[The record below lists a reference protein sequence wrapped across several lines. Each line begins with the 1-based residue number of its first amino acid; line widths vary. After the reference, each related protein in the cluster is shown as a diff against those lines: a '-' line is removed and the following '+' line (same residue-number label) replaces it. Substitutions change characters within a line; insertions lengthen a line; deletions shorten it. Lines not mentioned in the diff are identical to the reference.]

1 MVATSDHFILS
12 KKSGAVPMFSISK
25 KDINNVVLNHLLSVD
40 PLIIKNVPAKEKR
53 KYILLCM
60 IIHFFKKD
68 YFYTEKE
75 INDILK
81 PMTND
86 YVDLRRFLINY
97 KFLDRKTDGSSYW
110 VIIDHQD
117 YVDYKFI

>member
-1 MVATSDHFILS
+1 
-12 KKSGAVPMFSISK
+12 MFTISK
-25 KDINNVVLNHLLSVD
+25 KDINTVVSNHLISTN
-40 PLIIKNVPAKEKR
+40 PFIIKNVPAKEKR

-75 INDILK
+75 VNDILK
-81 PMTND
+81 PMTED

-110 VIIDHQD
+110 VNIDHHD
-117 YVDYKFI
+117 YLDYKIV